1 MVILDLNVLGF
12 SIFVFICIKVK
23 VGMYGYVVDQFK
35 KYFEICEVYEIIDDY
50 DMIVKIRIRSSLEFN
65 EFFDKMGSIEGV
77 DVMYMMVVFKVYKEI
92 IELLF

>member
-1 MVILDLNVLGF
+1 
-12 SIFVFICIKVK
+12 
-23 VGMYGYVVDQFK
+23 
-35 KYFEICEVYEIIDDY
+35 
-50 DMIVKIRIRSSLEFN
+50 MIVKIRIRSSLEFN